1 MTLLLGSVIAIHK
14 EVIMKPIE
22 PKIPSADAESC
33 SDANPRL
40 NALTEEVPESK
51 RADQDTQS
59 DVDCPAKDSHGS
71 TLSNA
76 FQFWVLSR
84 L

>member
-1 MTLLLGSVIAIHK
+1 
-14 EVIMKPIE
+14 MKPIE

-51 RADQDTQS
+51 RADQEDPQS